1 MYTVYVCVRKRLFC
15 LVAPFYTSHKSL
27 FLSVSPAVFS
37 PLLRLSPPP
46 SDHDYIYNL
55 DETEGLC
62 DLFDVPILNL

>member
-1 MYTVYVCVRKRLFC
+1 MSSEGEF
-15 LVAPFYTSHKSL
+15 APRDGTRPPIP
-27 FLSVSPAVFS
+27 VSPLPVALFPVFS

>member
-1 MYTVYVCVRKRLFC
+1 MCNKEALLTCGLLLYIPHISPL
-15 LVAPFYTSHKSL
+15 S
-27 FLSVSPAVFS
+27 LSVSPPVFS